1 MPLGVV
7 NGAAVNAAVINGSYP
22 TLYGA
27 LSTTQAADVVLAAGA
42 VGVVGDSSSTQSF
55 NTLVAKGVAGVVGDL
70 SSTQAGD
77 TVLFAGVGITVGGL
91 TQTQADDTSL
101 SGGAVS
107 TVGDL
112 SSTQADDSVSASSGL
127 LTVVQGA
134 GLFRPIRSANTA
146 VVVGSIVV
154 GWDVVVL
161 PPTSVIHI
169 PVSTPYTAGR
179 LLTSGEV
186 LAPYFGLS
194 TPVCRSAIVFKSK
207 VSRPVAASNSSLVG
221 GFVYSPQV
229 YNAVGPRCG
238 ATVAIVSGRVYSGG
252 NVVRPRAIRNPTM
265 EQMMALFS

>member
-22 TLYGA
+22 TLSGA

-42 VGVVGDSSSTQSF
+42 VGVVGDVSKTQGG
-55 NTLVAKGVAGVVGDL
+55 NALVAASEVNTAGDL

-77 TVLFAGVGITVGGL
+77 TVLFAGVSSIVGDF
-91 TQTQADDTSL
+91 TQTQADDTSP

-169 PVSTPYTAGR
+169 PVSTQYTAGR
-179 LLTSGEV
+179 LLTSGKV

-207 VSRPVAASNSSLVG
+207 VSRPVAASNSPLVG
-221 GFVYSPQV
+221 GFVYSSQV
-229 YNAVGPRCG
+229 SDAVGPRCG
-238 ATVAIVSGRVYSGG
+238 ATVAIVSGQVYSGG